1 MVAMTIERAQ
11 ERGTMIVLLSVL
23 TLMLGA
29 LTATLLWPHG
39 VVLAIIVTPFVCSA
53 FVILI
58 ALALAARPSQAA
70 RDNAKDRATRSAN
83 PVLDA
88 LSKLLAR

>member
-1 MVAMTIERAQ
+1 MVTTTIERTQ
-11 ERGTMIVLLSVL
+11 ERGTMIVLLSVV

-53 FVILI
+53 FVILV
-58 ALALAARPSQAA
+58 ALALAARPRSAA
-70 RDNAKDRATRSAN
+70 RDNADDRARNAN